1 MERLVLR
8 DELSPRR
15 AQGQDGGLQPPR
27 GQDCLFLINLHPNDD
42 KPKLFFSLCA
52 SVFCLDCD
60 HRWGLCYHHYLQV
73 AISFFHTHLW
83 NFKGRGMARCCWVP
97 ATDVSRLAPED
108 PAGLPELN
116 NDANNNNTGQY
127 LMST

>member
-1 MERLVLR
+1 MINQNYFSAYVQVF
-8 DELSPRR
+8 S
-15 AQGQDGGLQPPR
+15 A
-27 GQDCLFLINLHPNDD
+27 LIVIIAGA
-42 KPKLFFSLCA
+42 FVITIIYRS
-52 SVFCLDCD
+52 
-60 HRWGLCYHHYLQV
+60 